1 MREVRES
8 YNKSIK
14 EQFINLHP
22 EESRDSYKYALLK
35 SAELAEFQL
44 DKDLYNFNDEELDT
58 LLGGLG
64 ASSYQSIL
72 SYASYFKKYI
82 DWAINKDMVYT
93 NINLLRQPKF
103 SGEELK
109 KYIAKGY
116 LENKYITKDDFDM
129 ILDVFC
135 LNDQDRALYILPWNG
150 ALGSMSSEL
159 CNLKETDIDSK
170 NKLLHLKD
178 DENNKRTIE
187 VDARTI
193 DILLGACSETT
204 YEVYGEATNGRS
216 NDRKL
221 VDTEYVI
228 KKTATMHDTNKMTYA
243 GISRRL
249 NTIATAVRNEYLTPS
264 NIWWSG
270 LFYFTQKLKDER
282 GKLTDEDYDKIIDR
296 FGTSKKERYRF
307 TLIKKIEDNIL

>member
-129 ILDVFC
+129 ILDVF
-135 LNDQDRALYILPWNG
+135 
-150 ALGSMSSEL
+150 
-159 CNLKETDIDSK
+159 
-170 NKLLHLKD
+170 
-178 DENNKRTIE
+178 
-187 VDARTI
+187 
-193 DILLGACSETT
+193 
-204 YEVYGEATNGRS
+204 
-216 NDRKL
+216 
-221 VDTEYVI
+221 
-228 KKTATMHDTNKMTYA
+228 
-243 GISRRL
+243 
-249 NTIATAVRNEYLTPS
+249 
-264 NIWWSG
+264 
-270 LFYFTQKLKDER
+270 LFE
-282 GKLTDEDYDKIIDR
+282 
-296 FGTSKKERYRF
+296 
-307 TLIKKIEDNIL
+307 